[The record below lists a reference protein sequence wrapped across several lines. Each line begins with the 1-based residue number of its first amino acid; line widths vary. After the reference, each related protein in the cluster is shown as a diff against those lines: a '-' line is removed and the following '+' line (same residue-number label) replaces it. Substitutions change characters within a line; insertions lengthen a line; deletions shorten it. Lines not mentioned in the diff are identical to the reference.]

1 MRHGV
6 AGRAARNRRLIAAR
20 RRIMD
25 TAVLNTMKGWKITS

>member
-6 AGRAARNRRLIAAR
+6 AVCAVNRRLIAACG
-20 RRIMD
+20 RIMD